1 MQLQYY
7 VHVRDMVD
15 RCFEEFGYS
24 EDEFISDVNST
35 IVGHL
40 PVVSDFESA
49 VDALYRFNAE
59 VTAELIKEQ
68 DDDIGSKAR
77 FPELR
82 DEDGNI
88 RFTDVE
94 TLVSGVAKEPQQG
107 YTVYS
112 TGFGLVMILP

>member
-1 MQLQYY
+1 
-7 VHVRDMVD
+7 MVD